1 MTKWWILLAAAAVA
15 EIAFCLYIWSYRPV
29 LPSEAVYTSM
39 EAAREADL
47 DALDA
52 VLRARGADQD
62 PRAVWTS
69 YVGAL
74 CLEEYEAA
82 YGMLSRRSRAA
93 FEAAGGLVLFK
104 KAHRAAPPRFDLGKT
119 LALAQEEKTAL
130 IAAREY
136 DSPEWRVVRLRR
148 EAEQWRIETRPSP
161 DNSRAEYPSR

>member
-1 MTKWWILLAAAAVA
+1 MTSGTLSGQGERWPDIRARSRTFYDAPLLG
-15 EIAFCLYIWSYRPV
+15 
-29 LPSEAVYTSM
+29 
-39 EAAREADL
+39 DL

-74 CLEEYEAA
+74 CLGEYEAA
-82 YGMLSRRSRAA
+82 YGMLSKRSRAA